1 MNFHWFV
8 RHFHQSERSHH
19 PARDAKEFWWQP
31 RLIFF
36 RLYLEQLEQRIVLNA
51 PNANELTALQNAT
64 SEVNTFASSLDNC
77 PLNQILPII
86 TESSSTAS
94 STLSQLPLLDA
105 FDVCLEETTAGVVF
119 YTAVLK
125 QPPTAQPAS
134 VNLQLYLDS
143 QPHERKV
150 QQLVLPALVL
160 PGPDGKDLL
169 LSQNPGVYIEAPVTL
184 PPGQHRIAVHG
195 GAFQN
200 AQKNAAV
207 IISQRKL
214 SFLPLSAAK
223 A

>member
-1 MNFHWFV
+1 MNFHQFV
-8 RHFHQSERSHH
+8 RHFHQSKRSHH
-19 PARDAKEFWWQP
+19 PARDTKEFWWQP

-36 RLYLEQLEQRIVLNA
+36 RLYLEQLEARSVLNA
-51 PNANELTALQNAT
+51 PNATELTALQKAIND
-64 SEVNTFASSLDNC
+64 VNTFASSLENC
-77 PLNQILPII
+77 PLNQSLPII
-86 TESSSTAS
+86 TESS
-94 STLSQLPLLDA
+94 TLNQLPLLDA
-105 FDVCLEETTAGVVF
+105 LDVCLEETTAGVVF
-119 YTAVLK
+119 YTVVLK
-125 QPPTAQPAS
+125 QPPTAQPAQ

-214 SFLPLSAAK
+214 AFLPLSAAK
-223 A
+223 S